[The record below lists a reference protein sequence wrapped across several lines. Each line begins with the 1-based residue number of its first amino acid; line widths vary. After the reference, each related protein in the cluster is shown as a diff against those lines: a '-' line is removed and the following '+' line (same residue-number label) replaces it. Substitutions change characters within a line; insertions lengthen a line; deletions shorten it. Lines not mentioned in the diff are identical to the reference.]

1 MKSEMQLKFLEDHIG
16 SDKIG
21 KMTEN
26 IKYYNYYAFSVE
38 TVFLHFTALLELPYL
53 AY

>member
-1 MKSEMQLKFLEDHIG
+1 MKSEMQLKFLEDH

-26 IKYYNYYAFSVE
+26 IKYYNYYAFSIE